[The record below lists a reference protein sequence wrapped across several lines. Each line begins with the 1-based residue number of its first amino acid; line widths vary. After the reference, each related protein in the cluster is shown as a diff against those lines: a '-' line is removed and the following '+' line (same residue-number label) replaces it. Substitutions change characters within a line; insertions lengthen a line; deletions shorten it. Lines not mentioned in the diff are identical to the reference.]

1 MKINSLKINGFG
13 KMNNKEMEFSDGIN
27 IISGKNES
35 GKTTLLKFI
44 TSMFYGT
51 SRNKNGKVISD
62 FERYKP
68 WGKEDYSGRLE
79 YELDN
84 GKKYEIYREFKK
96 KSPDLYDENR
106 NEISKNYKIETTKG
120 NLFFIEQTGVQEE
133 NFFASCITEQEN
145 IRISDN
151 TKNSLIQKLGNIVSS
166 GNENVSYRIAM
177 DRLTRKQTA
186 EVGNNR
192 TSGRPLNIVEEELK
206 HYENKKLQLE
216 KYKDEKYRVDNK
228 KESIQSDI
236 NNNNVILDLLRYQK
250 VNLEKISVEE
260 EKNKI
265 FEQDIEKEKQ
275 NREEILS
282 KGNFINEEKN
292 NNYKISKFK
301 YILCFISAIIISIIS
316 ITIKIPVL
324 LFLNIFPIII
334 LIIVRIV
341 ENKKKKEI
349 QRKKKKNYQEK
360 SIFESELS
368 KIENAIKDK
377 EKQLKE
383 KKEIIENTYKEIENN
398 TKIQFK
404 DKVDI
409 ETIEDILSTKYE
421 KIVEFID
428 EKEREQANYKVKE
441 KTIEVD
447 NEQIIKKL
455 DELVEIDEKIEQLTE
470 KREKLI
476 KLNNIYD
483 LVKEELDNSF
493 KEIKNNITPE
503 FINELK
509 NIVKIATKGKY
520 ENIFLDSEN
529 NILIETEDGRYMP
542 IYMMSTGTIDLI
554 YLALRISAAK
564 EISKENMPIILDE
577 SFAYY
582 DNERITESLKYLS
595 RLVNRQ
601 IIIFT
606 CSNREKEI
614 LDNEKI
620 KYHFI
625 EI

>member
-360 SIFESELS
+360 AIFESELS

-455 DELVEIDEKIEQLTE
+455 DELVEIDEKIEELTE